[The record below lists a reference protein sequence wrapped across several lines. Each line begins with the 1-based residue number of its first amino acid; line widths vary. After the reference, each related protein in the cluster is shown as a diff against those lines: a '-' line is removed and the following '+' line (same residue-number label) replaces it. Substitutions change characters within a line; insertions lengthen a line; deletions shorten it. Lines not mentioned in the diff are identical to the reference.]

1 MALGLISCINF
12 ISCMGDKTECALSN
26 FIYDTSS
33 GAVVGTSNGS
43 LLVQRDIEQL
53 EDRAGDRTRL
63 HQKIPDVQE
72 EVKKSPEHI
81 YTSGQAGNCL
91 NKHCWKRPVD
101 HSGCQV
107 LHEPPAWLNG

>member
-1 MALGLISCINF
+1 
-12 ISCMGDKTECALSN
+12 MGDKTECALSN

-33 GAVVGTSNGS
+33 GAVVGMSNGS

-72 EVKKSPEHI
+72 EVKKSPEHQGRLG
-81 YTSGQAGNCL
+81 TVCL
-91 NKHCWKRPVD
+91 NKQCWKRPVD
-101 HSGCQV
+101 HSGCQWT
-107 LHEPPAWLNG
+107 PSSA